1 MLRPLVACF
10 FYRNYNMITLNLI
23 SEELKKEIKLRHLY
37 LFIKKINLAL
47 IVITI
52 IIAIILLAAKTILQV
67 NFNNIVEQTTL
78 VTKNNQGYNNK
89 IKEINSKIDFIEKI
103 QNDFIPWSNLL
114 EIIAKITPEDVNLYY
129 LKINEDKSIKIK
141 GKANLRDSLLN
152 FKQKMEAATVFKD
165 IDFPIKNILEK
176 ENIDFEI
183 NAKIIVDKI

>member
-1 MLRPLVACF
+1 
-10 FYRNYNMITLNLI
+10 MITLNLI

-103 QNDFIPWSNLL
+103 QNDFIP
-114 EIIAKITPEDVNLYY
+114 
-129 LKINEDKSIKIK
+129 
-141 GKANLRDSLLN
+141 
-152 FKQKMEAATVFKD
+152 
-165 IDFPIKNILEK
+165 
-176 ENIDFEI
+176 
-183 NAKIIVDKI
+183 